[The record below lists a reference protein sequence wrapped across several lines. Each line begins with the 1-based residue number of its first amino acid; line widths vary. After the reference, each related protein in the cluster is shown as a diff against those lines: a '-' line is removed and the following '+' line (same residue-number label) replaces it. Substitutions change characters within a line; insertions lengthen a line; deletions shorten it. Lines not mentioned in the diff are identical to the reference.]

1 MSNNYYNH
9 TGYPTNSQDAQ
20 AVDVRSEFLA
30 IQAMADK
37 LPALSGNA
45 LKLVQVNAGATG
57 LTALPLDSG
66 VWAPTFTFQTPGN
79 QTFVYSTQ
87 DGYYVRM
94 GPLMLIAF
102 RLVFSTFTFTT
113 ASGNAKITGLPRNPT
128 AVNNAQATMAIY
140 GSGITKAGYTQVLGI
155 ITPVTA
161 IQLMARGSGVAESPI
176 TAADMPTGGAV
187 TISGS
192 TIYRTDDL

>member
-1 MSNNYYNH
+1 MSNNFYNH

-20 AVDVRSEFLA
+20 AIDVRSELLA

-37 LPALSGNA
+37 LPVLTGNA
-45 LKLVQVNAGATG
+45 LKLIQVNAGGTG
-57 LTALPLDSG
+57 LTVVPFEIGIWS
-66 VWAPTFTFQTPGN
+66 PTFTFATPGN
-79 QTFVYSTQ
+79 QTFVYSVR
-87 DGYYVRM
+87 DGYFVRM
-94 GPLMLIAF
+94 GPMTLIAF
-102 RLVFSTFTFTT
+102 RLAFSTFTFTT
-113 ASGNAKITGLPRNPT
+113 ASGNATIIGLPRNPT

-140 GSGITKAGYTQVLGI
+140 GGGITKVNYTQVLGI
-155 ITPVTA
+155 INSINA
-161 IQLMARGSGVAESPI
+161 IQLVARGSGVAESPI